1 MGGEPTVP
9 IYEYHCEACDHDF
22 TVIESLSA
30 HEAAKPKCPEC
41 ESKKVERV
49 FTAVNV
55 KTSKK
60 S

>member
-1 MGGEPTVP
+1 MAGRWSD
-9 IYEYHCEACDHDF
+9 IYEYHCEACNHDF
-22 TVIESLSA
+22 TVSESLSA

-41 ESKKVERV
+41 KSKKVERV